1 MHMTRQEW
9 QAIEDRVSQRV
20 RSLYAKSDYTV
31 PDRVQQLAASQPD
44 TLALVYGDRRYS
56 YAQLHAAANRYA
68 ALAVQYDLKRGD
80 VAALMIENRP
90 EFLFAW
96 LGLMS
101 IGAIPAL
108 VNTEAKQIAVTH
120 AVSCVDSKLALVGAE
135 CWSNYASGDALADKF
150 PTVLIA
156 DVDADVDAEAVEVPD
171 AVALFTD
178 DSEVNAVQNLRQ
190 LRTGV
195 SLADTCCYIF
205 TSGTTGLPKAAH
217 ISHGKFLAA
226 GEIATQR
233 AAIDSTDVFYCVLP
247 LFHGAALMS
256 LYSTVLACG
265 ACMVLRRKFSAS
277 AFWRDVSQHGVTSF
291 QYIGELCRYLINT
304 KPVAEE
310 KNHSLRLMFGSGMG
324 LDVWRQ
330 FTDRFGSHIHILEG
344 WGSTESNCSLMNL
357 DSTPGA
363 CGRIP
368 FKDKSIL
375 RLIQYDLENDEYL
388 YDEQGFHLECGVDQP
403 GEAVGCVHKGDG
415 VFVSPFDGYTNTE
428 ESNKKLLL
436 NVFEK
441 GDCWFRSGDLLKHDA
456 EDYYYFFDRMG
467 DTFRWKGE
475 NVSTTEVAQ
484 QLTEYGD
491 TELINVFGVKVTGCE
506 GRAGMAALVMKEATS
521 FDQQRF
527 YHCATEVLPHY
538 AVPLFLRV
546 SKEAELTANYKLKKV
561 DLRNQGYDPSRF
573 DDDLYVLDH
582 RSKRYQPYS
591 AELLVELDIRPFSGE

>member
-1 MHMTRQEW
+1 MNMTREEW
-9 QAIEDRVSQRV
+9 QATEDRVGQRV
-20 RSLYAKSDYTV
+20 RSLYARNDYSV
-31 PDRVQQLAASQPD
+31 PDRVEQLAASQPN

-56 YAQLHAAANRYA
+56 YAQLQAAANRYA

-80 VAALMIENRP
+80 VAAMMMENRP

-101 IGAIPAL
+101 VGVIPAL
-108 VNTEAKQIAVTH
+108 VNSEAKQLAVTH
-120 AVSCVDSKLALVGAE
+120 AVSSVDSKLVLVGAE
-135 CWSNYASGDALADKF
+135 CWSKYASGDALAETF
-150 PTVLIA
+150 PTVCVA
-156 DVDADVDAEAVEVPD
+156 DVDADDVDAIEIPDGVALFNDDTAVEAVED
-171 AVALFTD
+171 
-178 DSEVNAVQNLRQ
+178 LRQ
-190 LRTGV
+190 RRAGIGLT
-195 SLADTCCYIF
+195 DTCCYIF

-217 ISHGKFLAA
+217 ISHGKFLSA

-265 ACMVLRRKFSAS
+265 ATLVLRRKFSAS
-277 AFWRDVSQHGVTSF
+277 AFWQDVSQYNVTSF
-291 QYIGELCRYLINT
+291 QYIGELCRYLVNT
-304 KPVAEE
+304 KPVVEE
-310 KNHSLRLMFGSGMG
+310 KNHSLRTMFGSGMG

-330 FTDRFGSHIHILEG
+330 FTDRFGSHMHILEG

-368 FKDKSIL
+368 FKDKSIV
-375 RLIQYDLENDEYL
+375 RLIQYDLENEVYR

-403 GEAVGCVHKGDG
+403 GEAIGCVHKGDG
-415 VFVSPFDGYTNTE
+415 VFVSPFDGYTNAD
-428 ESNKKLLL
+428 ESNKKLLFD
-436 NVFEK
+436 VFEK
-441 GDCWFRSGDLLKHDA
+441 GDCWFKSGDLLKHDA

-484 QLTEYGD
+484 QLTVYGD
-491 TELINVFGVKVTGCE
+491 TELINVFGVKVPDCE
-506 GRAGMAALVMKEATS
+506 GRAGMAALVMKEGKS
-521 FDQQRF
+521 FDPQRF
-527 YHCATEVLPHY
+527 YGCAADVLPPY
-538 AVPLFLRV
+538 AMPLFVRV

-561 DLRNQGYDPSRF
+561 DLRNQGYDSSRF

-582 RSKRYQPYS
+582 RANSYMPYS
-591 AELLVELDIRPFSGE
+591 AKLLAELDIEPF